1 MGQDNAEL
9 IAEARSV
16 LADMETRQ
24 EYDDCF
30 ARVVDALER
39 VTPRVVT
46 EVAELEALEVGTVI
60 RQSPDDVERVEP
72 DDGTWEQGAVAE
84 LRRDAS
90 GRPAWFL
97 VGHELGWRSHQV
109 GILPATVLFTP
120 TGKETE

>member
-46 EVAELEALEVGTVI
+46 EVAELNDLPDGAIIRWDNGHEFVTAERYYRLWMPAGT
-60 RQSPDDVERVEP
+60 
-72 DDGTWEQGAVAE
+72 DGTLDSA
-84 LRRDAS
+84 DIT
-90 GRPAWFL
+90 F
-97 VGHELGWRSHQV
+97 
-109 GILPATVLFTP
+109 PATVLFTP

>member
-46 EVAELEALEVGTVI
+46 EVAELDALPLESVI
-60 RQSPDDVERVEP
+60 RWDNGVEYVSAKRGYGV
-72 DDGTWEQGAVAE
+72 WMVAGSDNNLDSNE
-84 LRRDAS
+84 
-90 GRPAWFL
+90 
-97 VGHELGWRSHQV
+97 VT
-109 GILPATVLFTP
+109 LPATVLFTP
-120 TGKETE
+120 TGKENEHGN

>member
-39 VTPRVVT
+39 VTPREVT
-46 EVAELEALEVGTVI
+46 TIAELEALPVGSAIMIAARHNYPASAYIIPERSLFKSLDSATWA
-60 RQSPDDVERVEP
+60 PDRETAPRPMKE
-72 DDGTWEQGAVAE
+72 TW
-84 LRRDAS
+84 
-90 GRPAWFL
+90 
-97 VGHELGWRSHQV
+97 
-109 GILPATVLFTP
+109 LPATVLFTP
-120 TGKETE
+120 TGKEN